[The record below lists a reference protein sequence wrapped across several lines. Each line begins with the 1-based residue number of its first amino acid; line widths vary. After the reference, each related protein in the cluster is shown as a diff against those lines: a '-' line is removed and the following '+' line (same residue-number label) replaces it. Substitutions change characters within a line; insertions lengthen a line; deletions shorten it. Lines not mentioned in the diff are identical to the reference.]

1 MGVNQRAQIVM
12 SAEEVAAYL
21 EASRTATLATVNA
34 DGVPHLVA
42 MWYGLLDGKFVFE
55 TKVSSQKVV
64 NLRRNPSIS
73 VLVESG
79 DTYDQLRG
87 VAVEG
92 TAVLIDADDDRYW
105 PAAISVCE
113 RYLGPYE
120 EQQAAIEAMMYKRIV
135 VLVEP
140 RRVRSWDHRKLGLGP
155 MPFAGTTAH

>member
-1 MGVNQRAQIVM
+1 M
-12 SAEEVAAYL
+12 
-21 EASRTATLATVNA
+21 TAPATRPRDDPELLA
-34 DGVPHLVA
+34 DGVRQGDRASTARML
-42 MWYGLLDGKFVFE
+42 
-55 TKVSSQKVV
+55 T
-64 NLRRNPSIS
+64 
-73 VLVESG
+73 LVESG

-92 TAVLIDADDDRYW
+92 TAVLIDADDERYW

-113 RYLGPYE
+113 RYLGPYQ

-140 RRVRSWDHRKLGLGP
+140 RRVRSWDHRKLGLAP